1 MSQIFDKVIS
11 FHVQGEIYNDKIA
24 TPESIINNYEWEQKD
39 VDGQIHL
46 VGRHKDSRGRINKMV
61 KLSKVKPWIKP
72 QSDLF
77 VKL

>member
-1 MSQIFDKVIS
+1 MPQIFDNVIS

-39 VDGQIHL
+39 IDGEIHL

>member
-1 MSQIFDKVIS
+1 MPQIFDKVIS

>member
-1 MSQIFDKVIS
+1 MPQIFDNVIS

-24 TPESIINNYEWEQKD
+24 TPESIINNYEWVQKD
-39 VDGQIHL
+39 IDGEIHL

>member
-1 MSQIFDKVIS
+1 MPQIFDKVIS

-24 TPESIINNYEWEQKD
+24 TPENIINNYVWEQKD
-39 VDGQIHL
+39 VDGQIYL
-46 VGRHKDSRGRINKMV
+46 VGRHKDNKGRINKMV